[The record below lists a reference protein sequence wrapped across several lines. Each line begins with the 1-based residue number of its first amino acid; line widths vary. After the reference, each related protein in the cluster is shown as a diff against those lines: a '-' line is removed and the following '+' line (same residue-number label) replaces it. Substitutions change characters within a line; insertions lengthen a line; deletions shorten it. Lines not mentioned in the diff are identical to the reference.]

1 MIIPP
6 SEIKND
12 PIPVRNDTVPKKKT
26 KTDKKDVQLMSNI
39 NFDELIRKI
48 ESIFSKGQGVKM
60 KNKDQF
66 QITLTSTKNT
76 IVQNKS
82 LFNSLRRE
90 PNMIKIFDELNYTV
104 QDLESKLNKLA
115 LISFCRDRAE
125 KYLANVTQKLE
136 NINMILLS
144 FLAGTKTKGTTTVIS
159 DNSELMEQINLLN
172 AKINSMEM
180 NNKEPTDKVVT
191 FTTNKEKLYEGIKH
205 LDGINTRVNYKL
217 AYELFTQV
225 ASNDKNNI
233 EAKLLLA
240 KMYENGYYVDKSF
253 TKAFDLYHEA
263 YEKGNPT
270 AMYKLGFYAENNF
283 YDISH
288 NKLQS
293 EYSTDYEKTAMT
305 FYTKAADKN
314 YSDALARLG
323 FIYENGLLGNEIN
336 KKVATDYYKKSVEI
350 DENPVGL
357 NGMGNYY
364 YGLQNYTL
372 ALENYK
378 KASKLG
384 NVEALI
390 NLGIC
395 FEYGHGVERN
405 LIKAMDCYKEAGEH
419 NNPIAL
425 CNQAILL
432 IKMDISQGTHV
443 NFSESFKLLQL
454 STHLDRHNKDA
465 YYYLGFLFEI
475 GYDVFGDGNTIQNAM
490 MAFFYYKKAAELG
503 HIKAK
508 MKVGV
513 AIYNG
518 IENVFVHD
526 EIKGIELIK
535 EASNEG
541 DKEASEYLKMLM
553 DNGKMIY

>member
-1 MIIPP
+1 M
-6 SEIKND
+6 E
-12 PIPVRNDTVPKKKT
+12 KKEATGDIFVECKRGENCYYTDGTAYFKSHCDCGYNAEGKAYCPLPNKYNEEDWFERVKT
-26 KTDKKDVQLMSNI
+26 Q
-39 NFDELIRKI
+39 
-48 ESIFSKGQGVKM
+48 
-60 KNKDQF
+60 
-66 QITLTSTKNT
+66 
-76 IVQNKS
+76 
-82 LFNSLRRE
+82 
-90 PNMIKIFDELNYTV
+90 
-104 QDLESKLNKLA
+104 
-115 LISFCRDRAE
+115 AE
-125 KYLANVTQKLE
+125 QT
-136 NINMILLS
+136 
-144 FLAGTKTKGTTTVIS
+144 
-159 DNSELMEQINLLN
+159 
-172 AKINSMEM
+172 
-180 NNKEPTDKVVT
+180 NNKC
-191 FTTNKEKLYEGIKH
+191 H
-205 LDGINTRVNYKL
+205 
-217 AYELFTQV
+217 
-225 ASNDKNNI
+225 S
-233 EAKLLLA
+233 
-240 KMYENGYYVDKSF
+240 
-253 TKAFDLYHEA
+253 
-263 YEKGNPT
+263 
-270 AMYKLGFYAENNF
+270 
-283 YDISH
+283 
-288 NKLQS
+288 
-293 EYSTDYEKTAMT
+293 
-305 FYTKAADKN
+305 
-314 YSDALARLG
+314 
-323 FIYENGLLGNEIN
+323 
-336 KKVATDYYKKSVEI
+336 
-350 DENPVGL
+350 L
-357 NGMGNYY
+357 NRFNCY
-364 YGLQNYTL
+364 LTHT
-372 ALENYK
+372 LENYK

-454 STHLDRHNKDA
+454 STHLDKHNKDA